1 MSARVARV
9 ALLVAVVTGCRTGQA
24 RLVEPVPAGRAE
36 WAGWLGQATQ
46 EAAAGHFAVADK
58 LLADYIVRFPASPEA
73 SDAMYWRGVY
83 KLDPSNTT
91 AAAREAAVLLDGYL
105 ASGAAAHR
113 VEAQTLRRIA
123 GVMDARAATSPTT
136 SAPRVEVVKVED
148 KARDEEIQR
157 LKDELAKTNAELDRI
172 KRRLAQP
179 IKP

>member
-9 ALLVAVVTGCRTGQA
+9 ALVVAVVTGCRTGQA
-24 RLVEPVPAGRAE
+24 RLAEPVPAGRAE
-36 WAGWLGQATQ
+36 WTAWLAQATQ

-58 LLADYIVRFPASPEA
+58 LLADYTVRFPASPEA

-91 AAAREAAVLLDGYL
+91 ATAREAAVLFDGYL

-113 VEAQTLRRIA
+113 TEAQTLRRIA
-123 GVMDARAATSPTT
+123 GVLDTRAVAAPGPP
-136 SAPRVEVVKVED
+136 PRVEIVKAED

>member
-1 MSARVARV
+1 MSARAARV
-9 ALLVAVVTGCRTGQA
+9 ALVVAVVAGCSTAQP
-24 RLVEPVPAGRAE
+24 RLAEPVPAGRAE

-46 EAAAGHFAVADK
+46 EAAAGRFAAADK
-58 LLADYIVRFPASPEA
+58 LLADYTVRFPASPEA
-73 SDAMYWRGVY
+73 SDAMYWRAVY
-83 KLDPSNTT
+83 KLEPSNTT
-91 AAAREAAVLLDGYL
+91 ATAREAAVLLDGYL

-113 VEAQTLRRIA
+113 MEAQTLRRFA
-123 GVMDARAATSPTT
+123 GVMDARAAAATGAP
-136 SAPRVEVVKVED
+136 PRVELVKVED

>member
-24 RLVEPVPAGRAE
+24 RLVEPVPAGRTE
-36 WAGWLGQATQ
+36 WAGLLGQATQ

-58 LLADYIVRFPASPEA
+58 LLADYTVRFPASPEA

-123 GVMDARAATSPTT
+123 GVMDARAATSPT